1 MTLTFLSELIV
12 VIFFGLALLGAVALA
27 VYSILKKE
35 PVLPEEITNVKLDE
49 IIDILHCIASDKLDA
64 EAMKD
69 LQNNTDND
77 NDSE

>member
-1 MTLTFLSELIV
+1 MTLTVLSELIV
-12 VIFFGLALLGAVALA
+12 VIFFGVMLFGSIGLAI
-27 VYSILKKE
+27 YSTLKKE
-35 PVLPEEITNVKLDE
+35 PVLPEEKTNEKLDE